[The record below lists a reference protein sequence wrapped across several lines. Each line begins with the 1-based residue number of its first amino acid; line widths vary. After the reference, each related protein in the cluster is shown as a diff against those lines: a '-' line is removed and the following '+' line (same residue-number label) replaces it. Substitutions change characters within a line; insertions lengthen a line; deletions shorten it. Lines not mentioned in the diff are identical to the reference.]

1 MSDACATLV
10 NGEPAAVVSAQD
22 RGLAYG
28 DGVFETVAVRAGQ
41 PLLWSQH
48 IARLRDG
55 LKRLGIR
62 DIAESLLAQEAQQLC
77 AGQARAVL
85 KIIVT
90 RGISGR
96 GYRPSSGA
104 PTRVLSRYPWP
115 QFPAAA
121 QTRGVTLHLCETRL
135 AAQPRL
141 AGVKHLNRLE
151 QVLARAEW
159 GDEHAEGLMRDDGDR
174 IVEGTMSNVFMVR
187 NGQLLTPDLTRCGI
201 AGVLRAQVCAR
212 VPALLPVKET
222 SLTLADLLAADE
234 IFLTNSLIGIWPVT
248 GFAGRSY
255 TIGPV
260 TRQLQVL
267 LEDTYVRDDS
277 A

>member
-1 MSDACATLV
+1 MSGASATLV
-10 NGEPAAVVSAQD
+10 NGEASATISTQD

-41 PLLWSQH
+41 PLLWPQH
-48 IARLRDG
+48 IARLQQG
-55 LKRLGIR
+55 LARLGIT
-62 DIAESLLAQEAQQLC
+62 AVSEALLQQEAQTLC

-115 QFPAAA
+115 RFSEAA

-135 AAQPRL
+135 ASQPRL
-141 AGVKHLNRLE
+141 AGLKHLNRLE
-151 QVLARAEW
+151 QVLARSEW
-159 GDEHAEGLMRDDGDR
+159 GEEHAEGLMRDEGDR
-174 IVEGTMSNVFMVR
+174 IIEGTMSNVFMVKNQR
-187 NGQLLTPDLTRCGI
+187 LVTPDLARCGV
-201 AGVLRAQVCAR
+201 AGVMRALVCERAEA
-212 VPALLPVKET
+212 VLPVTEALLT
-222 SLTLADLLAADE
+222 TADLLAADE
-234 IFLTNSLIGIWPVT
+234 IFLTNSLIGLWPVI
-248 GFAGRSY
+248 GFAGRTY
-255 TIGPV
+255 AVGPV
-260 TRQLQVL
+260 TRQLQSL
-267 LEDTYVRDDS
+267 LEDVTVRDDL